1 MKKLRIHYFQ
11 HVIHEGLGS
20 IEEWI
25 ALNGHSLTA
34 TKFFEGERLP
44 EISDIDWLIVMGGP
58 MNVDDEEQFPWLAD
72 EKKFIRQVIDN
83 GKTVL
88 GICLGSQLV
97 SSALGA
103 RVYRNR
109 EKEIGWFDIELT
121 PVAQSGKLFFGMGGR
136 IKVFH
141 WHGDTFDL
149 PENAIHLAYSEAC
162 KNQAFIF
169 KEKVLALQFHL
180 EPTWDSLLEMTER
193 GRHELMAGKYIQ
205 TEKEVLK
212 NKNLI
217 ESNKEILFTI
227 LNRLT
232 EQ

>member
-109 EKEIGWFDIELT
+109 EKEIGWIDIELT

-205 TEKEVLK
+205 TEKELLK

-217 ESNKEILFTI
+217 ESNKEILFKI

>member
-1 MKKLRIHYFQ
+1 
-11 HVIHEGLGS
+11 
-20 IEEWI
+20 
-25 ALNGHSLTA
+25 
-34 TKFFEGERLP
+34 
-44 EISDIDWLIVMGGP
+44 
-58 MNVDDEEQFPWLAD
+58 
-72 EKKFIRQVIDN
+72 
-83 GKTVL
+83 
-88 GICLGSQLV
+88 
-97 SSALGA
+97 
-103 RVYRNR
+103 
-109 EKEIGWFDIELT
+109 
-121 PVAQSGKLFFGMGGR
+121 MGGR

-162 KNQAFIF
+162 KNQAFIY
-169 KEKVLALQFHL
+169 KDKVLALQFHL

-205 TEKEVLK
+205 TEKELLK

-217 ESNKEILFTI
+217 ESNKEILFKI